1 MECELIIL
9 KLLYMHNTGLKQTS
23 KWIVAAA
30 FLDVG
35 EEVIYKLEKKIG
47 I

>member
-1 MECELIIL
+1 MQ
-9 KLLYMHNTGLKQTS
+9 NTGLTQTS

-35 EEVIYKLEKKIG
+35 EEVTYKLEKKTG